1 MRNMRNKDSVRKA
14 KVMNPH
20 IHTNSVNMRIE
31 DSKCECGKEK

>member
-14 KVMNPH
+14 KMKMV
-20 IHTNSVNMRIE
+20 SVNMRIE